1 MREIAKLELKNYY
14 YYKENFQL
22 QQRTPMRELQNSIPE
37 NIFLL
42 LQYWLATWWNSQEI
56 FHWFSWLM
64 EVNWNKQVES
74 GCRLLEEGFTN
85 KLESQSVDISPAH
98 NSAPLTVQLCV
109 LPPGHTHYALVN
121 TGPKVLLFK
130 VFKRKMKKKK
140 QEKKREVDVLVP
152 DFEFVRKC
160 TFMFGDSKNLLGKE
174 LK

>member
-1 MREIAKLELKNYY
+1 M
-14 YYKENFQL
+14 
-22 QQRTPMRELQNSIPE
+22 
-37 NIFLL
+37 
-42 LQYWLATWWNSQEI
+42 
-56 FHWFSWLM
+56 
-64 EVNWNKQVES
+64 ES